1 MQCDSFVT
9 VRLTVNQVR
18 RDTFPPIITCADNRQ
33 DSTIYSIIKSR
44 EGCDSIIRVVQM
56 RFLPHLTVT
65 FDTTPSC
72 TNRNT
77 GTATLR
83 LNRALNQVKIRWST
97 GDTTLNINHLAIG
110 TYTVTLTDKTVC
122 NDIRV
127 ETITIRA
134 ARTLTAS
141 IQKTDACTGQSNGT
155 ITVLASGGIAPY
167 RYQWSDSSRTTA
179 VANGLK
185 SALYRVTVTDSLV
198 CDSVQLDVRINE
210 ATALESVKKDTFY
223 ICQGDTLRVYNRFYT
238 AQGSQEFTYP
248 NLGGCYTSV
257 RVVVL
262 LKATNLNHHLN
273 LVPRNAT
280 IQMGDSIRLK
290 LNPNFK
296 PITIHWKPKPC
307 VNCVMMEVK
316 PFSDQTYFVEAQDSQ
331 KCVMRDTVSVKVK
344 RGYYDI
350 PNAYYPDRGA
360 NYTVY
365 PDKAIQSI
373 KQLRIYDR
381 QGTLIYDSALEGA
394 FVVGKTGWNG
404 KFRDEPV
411 LSGVYVVVVETLLK
425 NGDHETITS
434 DLTIIR

>member
-1 MQCDSFVT
+1 
-9 VRLTVNQVR
+9 
-18 RDTFPPIITCADNRQ
+18 
-33 DSTIYSIIKSR
+33 
-44 EGCDSIIRVVQM
+44 
-56 RFLPHLTVT
+56 
-65 FDTTPSC
+65 
-72 TNRNT
+72 
-77 GTATLR
+77 
-83 LNRALNQVKIRWST
+83 
-97 GDTTLNINHLAIG
+97 
-110 TYTVTLTDKTVC
+110 
-122 NDIRV
+122 
-127 ETITIRA
+127 
-134 ARTLTAS
+134 
-141 IQKTDACTGQSNGT
+141 
-155 ITVLASGGIAPY
+155 
-167 RYQWSDSSRTTA
+167 
-179 VANGLK
+179 
-185 SALYRVTVTDSLV
+185 
-198 CDSVQLDVRINE
+198 
-210 ATALESVKKDTFY
+210 
-223 ICQGDTLRVYNRFYT
+223 
-238 AQGSQEFTYP
+238 
-248 NLGGCYTSV
+248 
-257 RVVVL
+257 VL

-373 KQLRIYDR
+373 EQMRIYDR
-381 QGTLIYDSALEGA
+381 WGSLMYDSALEGA